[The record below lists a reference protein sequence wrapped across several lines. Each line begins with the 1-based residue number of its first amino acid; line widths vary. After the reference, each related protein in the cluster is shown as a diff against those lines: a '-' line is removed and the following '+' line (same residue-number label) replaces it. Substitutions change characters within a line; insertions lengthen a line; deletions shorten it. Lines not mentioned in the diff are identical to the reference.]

1 MDTDN
6 LTAKAILRSIRRH
19 ERLSMIVIIGMLV
32 VVIAAMVLMPRLA
45 RSAPSEPAE
54 VTMTGAAGKKILA
67 EAADQGWECYRSTLH
82 HNWGDA
88 HRCFKTAERKDQEAA
103 QAVMTLLFQGPAGKE
118 PALTS
123 AGVEVI
129 GSQSRGVRVD
139 DAISIM
145 SKYLDGDIGR
155 FFHKTDTMDATTMPG
170 DVLVVAGRSSLQ
182 ILDTSGDMLARQQ
195 NAFAT
200 PLPKKY
206 EIVPGLED
214 HGFDCNF
221 DYKIVCSK
229 HIGDAGQAL
238 ISVGDDQI
246 QVTVEP
252 SSTHQKAERKR
263 AKIAKILAD
272 VELTDT
278 DGVDFLSSSPGT
290 DRRADFGD
298 YSIHVV
304 SGIEDDSSRFVFTIS
319 TLFDGNLIS
328 LGSGGRQD

>member
-1 MDTDN
+1 MT
-6 LTAKAILRSIRRH
+6 
-19 ERLSMIVIIGMLV
+19 VIIGVLV
-32 VVIAAMVLMPRLA
+32 VIIAAMVLIPRLA

-54 VTMTGAAGKKILA
+54 VAMTGAAGKKILA

-82 HNWGDA
+82 NNWGDA
-88 HRCFKTAERKDQEAA
+88 HRCFKTADREDQEAA

-139 DAISIM
+139 DAVSIM
-145 SKYLDGDIGR
+145 SKYLDGDIDR
-155 FFHKTDTMDATTMPG
+155 FFHKTDTMGATTMPG
-170 DVLVVAGRSSLQ
+170 DVLVVAAPSSLQ

-195 NAFAT
+195 NAFAAQ
-200 PLPKKY
+200 LPEKNH
-206 EIVPGLED
+206 IVSALED
-214 HGFDCNF
+214 RDFECNF

-229 HIGDAGQAL
+229 RMGDAGPVL
-238 ISVGDDQI
+238 VSVGEDQV

-252 SSTHQKAERKR
+252 SSTHKKAERKR

-278 DGVDFLSSSPGT
+278 AGVDFLSSSPDTG
-290 DRRADFGD
+290 RRADFGD
-298 YSIHVV
+298 YSIHVLL
-304 SGIEDDSSRFVFTIS
+304 GIEDNTSRFVFTIS